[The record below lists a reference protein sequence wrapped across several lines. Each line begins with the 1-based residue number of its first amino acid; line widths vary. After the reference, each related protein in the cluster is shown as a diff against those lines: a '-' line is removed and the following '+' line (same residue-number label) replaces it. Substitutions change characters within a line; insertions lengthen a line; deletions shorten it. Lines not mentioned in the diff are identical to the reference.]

1 MFHLEPWGE
10 AHVTVSGQKADAYRE
25 KSIEMKSFSR
35 ANASRTHTNVD
46 RRLHSS
52 YTNHL
57 FCRNIANRAH
67 LQCMKPFLSNATQ
80 NQCSNISRWMLQ
92 RVSFTSIFGALNLLV
107 TVYFMCV
114 RVGIGWCECVCTTC
128 VAKSGCLSRFQRE
141 TRTFVKIFMLIFFN
155 RIINLNRF
163 FVQPHTR
170 STWET

>member
-1 MFHLEPWGE
+1 MFSSLHFFSLARKQFKMFHLEPWGE

-35 ANASRTHTNVD
+35 ANASRTHANVD

-114 RVGIGWCECVCTTC
+114 RVGIGWCECVCVHYMC
-128 VAKSGCLSRFQRE
+128 SKKRLSEPFPAWNKNICE
-141 TRTFVKIFMLIFFN
+141 NIHAHFF
-155 RIINLNRF
+155 
-163 FVQPHTR
+163 
-170 STWET
+170 